1 MKQLSI
7 AIIGLFLLISCKNDK
22 IPTVAEDFKVLPNK
36 GVQLKYKI
44 TPFSE
49 SQAYN
54 NANLSN
60 MRYKDGKFKFD
71 VSGDKYKL
79 GMQTPDAGAKMC
91 ANSAKGQHIHLI
103 VDNAPYSAQYTSE
116 FEYDIGDGDHTLM
129 AFLSRSYHES
139 IKTDKAHILKKI
151 TVKDKNIVSAKNIT
165 EAMVTYSRPKG
176 TYIGDDTKKVML
188 DFYISNAELGVGGYA
203 IDVNING
210 EGHKIDKWQPYYIEG
225 MPMGEN
231 KITLSL
237 MKGDKLINK
246 VTRMFELKADIT
258 PKK

>member
-7 AIIGLFLLISCKNDK
+7 AIIGLFLMICCKNDK
-22 IPTVAEDFKVLPNK
+22 ATTNEDSSSTKIEAPEANKYTV
-36 GVQLKYKI
+36 
-44 TPFSE
+44 TPFSKSE
-49 SQAYN
+49 AYPD
-54 NANLSN
+54 ANISN
-60 MRYKDGKFKFD
+60 MQYKDGQFNFD
-71 VSGDKYKL
+71 VTGTAYKL

-103 VDNAPYSAQYTSE
+103 VDNKPYSAQYTSE
-116 FEYDIGDGDHTLM
+116 FDYDIGDGEHTLM

-139 IKTDKAHILKKI
+139 IKTNQAHIFKKI
-151 TVKDKNIVSAKNIT
+151 TVKDKNIMSANNIS
-165 EAMVTYSRPKG
+165 EPMVTYSRPKG
-176 TYIGDDTKKVML
+176 TYVGADTKKVML
-188 DFYISNAELGVGGYA
+188 DFYVSNAELGVGGYM

-210 EGHKIDKWQPYYIEG
+210 ESHKIDKWQPYYIEG

-237 MKGDKLINK
+237 MKGEKLINK
-246 VTRMFELKADIT
+246 VTRMFELKEDIT